1 MKTLT
6 FLAVPALLLLLA
18 SCLKEPDFSDVPS
31 ISFGG
36 FDHRILTS
44 PDRLGNRVPRDSVVV
59 LVDFRDGDGDLGI
72 TTEEFQGKGEPRLK
86 GVNNYIVSVLRKTRT
101 GFVEVF
107 PQVPFNS
114 FYPPLKPDGR
124 RGPIEGTLRFSQ
136 IFFSDPTKPKQ
147 VRDTL
152 RFKIKILDRALNQ
165 SNVIETDTII
175 VFPPV
180 YKP

>member
-6 FLAVPALLLLLA
+6 FLAIPALLLLLA

-36 FDHRILTS
+36 FDHRILTT

-59 LVDFRDGDGDLGI
+59 LVDFQDGDGDLGI
-72 TTEEFQGKGEPRLK
+72 TTEEFQGKGDPKLK
-86 GVNNYIVSVLRKTRT
+86 GVNNYIVRVMRKTRT

-136 IFFSDPTKPKQ
+136 IFFGSTAPKPLK
-147 VRDTL
+147 DTL
-152 RFKIKILDRALNQ
+152 KFQIRILDRALHE